1 MLASVSSNI
10 AATDKPWYQR
20 HRAALLH
27 DAHSKPERTFR
38 SAPKY
43 GQPPFRPERTK
54 LVEGDHR
61 ERDHFP
67 LRGPYL
73 TPASTATL
81 VGKWPIATH
90 TYTHAELTWPVR
102 TIAHVRVRTIQ
113 EGYAPE
119 TPSSETRANRTEPV
133 PATTPK
139 PFPTENLLPRVGKTW
154 PVRTIAHVRV
164 RTIQEGYAPE
174 TPSSETRANR
184 SEPVPATTPKPFPTE
199 NLLPRVGKIPHAR
212 DRTLW
217 EKRARATA
225 DPLGPEWSQRWRVG
239 SLDSTACFSIG
250 DAVLFPQLAGVPFR
264 ADLGWHFGCI
274 KGTGGLGR
282 PFSSSVVTALRCM

>member
-10 AATDKPWYQR
+10 AATDKPRTNDTVLHYCTTHTASQSAPF
-20 HRAALLH
+20 AA
-27 DAHSKPERTFR
+27 
-38 SAPKY
+38 APKY

-67 LRGPYL
+67 LRGPHL

-90 TYTHAELTWPVR
+90 THTHAELTWPVR

-133 PATTPK
+133 PATTP
-139 PFPTENLLPRVGKTW
+139 E
-154 PVRTIAHVRV
+154 
-164 RTIQEGYAPE
+164 
-174 TPSSETRANR
+174 
-184 SEPVPATTPKPFPTE
+184 PFPTE

-212 DRTLW
+212 DRTL
-217 EKRARATA
+217 
-225 DPLGPEWSQRWRVG
+225 
-239 SLDSTACFSIG
+239 
-250 DAVLFPQLAGVPFR
+250 
-264 ADLGWHFGCI
+264 
-274 KGTGGLGR
+274 
-282 PFSSSVVTALRCM
+282 